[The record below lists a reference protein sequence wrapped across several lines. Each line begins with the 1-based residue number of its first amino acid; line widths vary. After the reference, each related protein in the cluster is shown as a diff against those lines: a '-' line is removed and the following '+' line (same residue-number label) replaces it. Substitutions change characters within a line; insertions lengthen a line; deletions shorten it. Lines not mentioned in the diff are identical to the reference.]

1 MPNRLAAMVMAVMP
15 RKPETPRRSVLEIEH
30 CADDVRNVTHPSE
43 GMNFASASLSSFA
56 CIGVFTFP
64 GDTVF
69 TRIPLA
75 AYSNAK
81 ALLTA
86 GMVDFESTARRAGT
100 LPLGWSARTAEM
112 YYVSRILLLHLRDHL
127 LRHEEVAGHIGVH
140 YQIVVVLGVL
150 GERLGN
156 ENACFVNQQ
165 VDTAEMLDCCLRY
178 FDGGFLLADVTVDE
192 DEID

>member
-1 MPNRLAAMVMAVMP
+1 MLPAGMDSSIHSAVFT
-15 RKPETPRRSVLEIEH
+15 RHERSVLEIEH

-43 GMNFASASLSSFA
+43 GMKFRKRILIVV
-56 CIGVFTFP
+56 CVHWVFTFP

-69 TRIPLA
+69 TRMPLA

-112 YYVSRILLLHLRDHL
+112 FTMCPEFCFFIC
-127 LRHEEVAGHIGVH
+127 GIT
-140 YQIVVVLGVL
+140 
-150 GERLGN
+150 
-156 ENACFVNQQ
+156 CFV
-165 VDTAEMLDCCLRY
+165 MKK
-178 FDGGFLLADVTVDE
+178 
-192 DEID
+192 